1 MSNEI
6 FSESLAYNNIKRR
19 AVSSRSYRVRLPP
32 SNATS
37 FVPGNVIQFDLP
49 ANLAG
54 TYFNSNQ
61 CYLKFNLKNTSKIN
75 AGGADGSA
83 SFRLDRPGAYSL
95 IRRLQISTAGAQLQ
109 DTDRYNVLA
118 CAMLDTDA
126 SFEWKASVGKTL
138 CGIQNTGSGEWVGGT
153 SIVDPGNF
161 YNPIPQPDGRDYC
174 LPLILNVLSQ
184 STPHRF
190 FPLFSLSPIQLR
202 FTLEDAVNAFKEAA
216 GIPNYALS
224 DVELVMMLTELSP
237 SAQAS
242 VDAMTG
248 GRYDILAT
256 SWSNSTATK
265 GAGAASLT
273 ANLGISVS
281 SLERVIII
289 HRLQTVANGAITT
302 LTLGGR
308 DTAGITEYSLLI
320 NSEQYPAR
328 PIRAD
333 ALFGAEPMAELLQ
346 ADHSLANFQK
356 GNGLNNAFLASN
368 AAVSAGNTMFFSNNP
383 SSALYNVGYMNRA
396 TGQNTIGTLDDAG
409 ALTASNIGYFV
420 ASIELESGI
429 SDGKSS
435 HIYSGISTLAS
446 TVQFLGKYNVAAAP
460 NGAPDA
466 YTIDFFSNFTVLIS
480 LNMRG
485 TGVYS
490 VSV

>member
-37 FVPGNVIQFDLP
+37 FVPGNVIQFNLP

-61 CYLKFNLKNTSKIN
+61 CYLKFNLKNTSKLN
-75 AGGADGSA
+75 AAADEGSA
-83 SFRLDRPGAYSL
+83 NFRLDRPGAYSI

-109 DTDRYNVLA
+109 DTDKYNVLA

-126 SFEWKASVGKTL
+126 SHEWKASVGKSL

-153 SIVDPGNF
+153 TAAAPAAGTETYTPG
-161 YNPIPQPDGRDYC
+161 PQPEGRDYC

-190 FPLFSLSPIQLR
+190 FPLFSLSPIQMR
-202 FTLEDAVNAFKEAA
+202 FTLDDAINCFKESA

-289 HRLQTVANGAITT
+289 HRLQDVATGEINS

-328 PIRAD
+328 PIKAD
-333 ALFGAEPMAELLQ
+333 KLFGAEPMAELLQ

-356 GNGLNNAFLASN
+356 GNGLNNAFIKGN
-368 AAVSAGNTMFFSNNP
+368 GVSGGNSMFFSNSP
-383 SSALYNVGYMNRA
+383 SDTLNKVGYMIA
-396 TGQNTIGTLDDAG
+396 ASTQNVVGSAG
-409 ALTASNIGYFV
+409 ADGVAVGSDIGYFV

-446 TVQFLGKYNVAAAP
+446 TVQFLGKYNSANA
-460 NGAPDA
+460 GDA
-466 YTIDFFSNFTVLIS
+466 YTLDFFSNFTVLIS

>member
-126 SFEWKASVGKTL
+126 SHEWKASVGKSL
-138 CGIQNTGSGEWVGGT
+138 CGIQTSSAGEWVGGT
-153 SIVDPGNF
+153 TTAGPSPVPLPN
-161 YNPIPQPDGRDYC
+161 GRDYC

-202 FTLEDAVNAFKEAA
+202 FTLEDAINAFKTVGDA
-216 GIPNYALS
+216 PVLDYALS
-224 DVELVMMLTELSP
+224 EVELVMMLTELSP

-265 GAGAASLT
+265 GAGAAALT

-289 HRLQTVANGAITT
+289 HRKQDVANGADSTF
-302 LTLGGR
+302 TLGGR

-333 ALFGAEPMAELLQ
+333 ALYGAEPMAELLQ

-356 GNGLNNAFLASN
+356 GNGLNNALIHSTRDYAPN
-368 AAVSAGNTMFFSNNP
+368 NMFFMQNP
-383 SSALYNVGYMNRA
+383 SSAMESVGYVLRD
-396 TGQNTIGTLDDAG
+396 TDQDDAG
-409 ALTASNIGYFV
+409 AVGDGGAITKSNVGFFV

-446 TVQFLGKYNVAAAP
+446 TVQFLGKYDVVAAP
-460 NGAPDA
+460 GA
-466 YTIDFFSNFTVLIS
+466 YTLDFFSNFTVLIS

>member
-61 CYLKFNLKNTSKIN
+61 CYLKFNLKITSKTN
-75 AGGADGSA
+75 AGAAAGSLNA
-83 SFRLDRPGAYSL
+83 RLDRPGAYSL

-126 SFEWKASVGKTL
+126 SHEWKASVGKTL
-138 CGIQNTGSGEWVGGT
+138 CGIQTISSGEWVGGT
-153 SIVDPGNF
+153 TSAAPAADAGLA
-161 YNPIPQPDGRDYC
+161 NPLPNGRDYC

-202 FTLEDAVNAFKEAA
+202 FTLEDAINAFKTVGDA
-216 GIPNYALS
+216 PVLDYALS

-265 GAGAASLT
+265 GAGAAALT

-289 HRLQTVANGAITT
+289 HRKQSVANGADSTF
-302 LTLGGR
+302 TLGGR

-333 ALFGAEPMAELLQ
+333 ALYGAEPMAELLQ
-346 ADHSLANFQK
+346 ADHALANFQK
-356 GNGLNNAFLASN
+356 GNGLNNALIHSTSIYAPN
-368 AAVSAGNTMFFSNNP
+368 NMFFMQNP
-383 SSALYNVGYMNRA
+383 SSAMEQVGYVLRD
-396 TGQNTIGTLDDAG
+396 TDQDDAG
-409 ALTASNIGYFV
+409 SVGVAGAVEKSNVGFFV

-446 TVQFLGKYNVAAAP
+446 TVQFLGKYDVANA
-460 NGAPDA
+460 GDA

>member
-61 CYLKFNLKNTSKIN
+61 CYLKFNLKNLSKVV
-75 AGGADGSA
+75 AGDVDGTA
-83 SFRLDRPGAYSL
+83 NVRLDRPGAYSL

-126 SFEWKASVGKTL
+126 SHEWKASVGKSL
-138 CGIQNTGSGEWVGGT
+138 CGIQTSGAGEWVGGT
-153 SIVDPGNF
+153 TAVGVSPVPLPN
-161 YNPIPQPDGRDYC
+161 GRDYC

-190 FPLFSLSPIQLR
+190 FPLFSLSPIQMR
-202 FTLEDAVNAFKEAA
+202 FTLEDASTVFKLAA
-216 GIPNYALS
+216 GTANYAIS

-265 GAGAASLT
+265 EAGANAVT

-289 HRLQTVANGAITT
+289 HRKQAVANGSIATFTI
-302 LTLGGR
+302 GGR
-308 DTAGITEYSLLI
+308 DTAAITEYSLLI

-333 ALFGAEPMAELLQ
+333 SLFGAEPMAELLQ

-356 GNGLNNAFLASN
+356 GNGLNNALL
-368 AAVSAGNTMFFSNNP
+368 VSASAYAPNNMFFLQDP
-383 SSALYNVGYMNRA
+383 VAPADNVGYVLTN
-396 TGQNTIGTLDDAG
+396 GTQDVEGGVG
-409 ALTASNIGYFV
+409 ALGAVAGSNIGYFV

-446 TVQFLGKYNVAAAP
+446 TVQFLGKYNSANA
-460 NGAPDA
+460 GDA

>member
-1 MSNEI
+1 
-6 FSESLAYNNIKRR
+6 
-19 AVSSRSYRVRLPP
+19 
-32 SNATS
+32 
-37 FVPGNVIQFDLP
+37 
-49 ANLAG
+49 
-54 TYFNSNQ
+54 
-61 CYLKFNLKNTSKIN
+61 
-75 AGGADGSA
+75 
-83 SFRLDRPGAYSL
+83 
-95 IRRLQISTAGAQLQ
+95 
-109 DTDRYNVLA
+109 
-118 CAMLDTDA
+118 MLDTDA

-153 SIVDPGNF
+153 SIADPGNF

-202 FTLEDAVNAFKEAA
+202 FTLEDAVNCFKEAA

-289 HRLQTVANGAITT
+289 HRLQSVANGEITT

-333 ALFGAEPMAELLQ
+333 SLFGAEPMAELLQ
-346 ADHSLANFQK
+346 ADHALANFQK
-356 GNGLNNAFLASN
+356 GNGLNNAFLAGNST
-368 AAVSAGNTMFFSNNP
+368 VSGGNTMFFSNNP
-383 SSALYNVGYMNRA
+383 SNAMYNVGYMVRA
-396 TGQNTIGTLDDAG
+396 SGQNTVGTLTDAG

-446 TVQFLGKYNVAAAP
+446 TVQFLGKYNVAAVG
-460 NGAPDA
+460 GAPGD
-466 YTIDFFSNFTVLIS
+466 YTVDFFSNFTVLIS
-480 LNMRG
+480 LNMKG

>member
-61 CYLKFNLKNTSKIN
+61 CYLKFNLKNTSISDEE
-75 AGGADGSA
+75 GAVAGSA
-83 SFRLDRPGAYSL
+83 SGRLDRPGAYSI

-126 SFEWKASVGKTL
+126 SHEWKASVGKAL

-153 SIVDPGNF
+153 TIADPGNI
-161 YNPIPQPDGRDYC
+161 YTPIPQPQGRDYC

-190 FPLFSLSPIQLR
+190 FPLFSLSPIQMR
-202 FTLEDAVNAFKEAA
+202 FTLDDAVNVFKET
-216 GIPNYALS
+216 GGTPNYALS

-265 GAGAASLT
+265 GAGASSVT

-289 HRLQTVANGAITT
+289 HRLQAVANGQDES

-328 PIRAD
+328 PIRVD
-333 ALFGAEPMAELLQ
+333 KLFGAEPMAELLQ

-356 GNGLNNAFLASN
+356 GNGLNGAFLASN
-368 AAVSAGNTMFFSNNP
+368 STVSGGNTMFFSNNP
-383 SSALYNVGYMNRA
+383 SSALYEVGYMVEA
-396 TGQNTIGTLDDAG
+396 SDQDTVGTLTSGG

-446 TVQFLGKYNVAAAP
+446 TVQFLGKYDVSDAD
-460 NGAPDA
+460 GA

-480 LNMRG
+480 LNMKG
-485 TGVYS
+485 TGVFS

>member
-61 CYLKFNLKNTSKIN
+61 CYLKFNLKNTSVSGAAGAVAGSQN
-75 AGGADGSA
+75 A
-83 SFRLDRPGAYSL
+83 RLDRPGAYSL

-126 SFEWKASVGKTL
+126 SHEWKASVGKSL
-138 CGIQNTGSGEWVGGT
+138 CGIQTSGAGEWVGGT
-153 SIVDPGNF
+153 TAVGVSPVPLPN
-161 YNPIPQPDGRDYC
+161 GRDYC

-190 FPLFSLSPIQLR
+190 FPLFSLSPIQMR
-202 FTLEDAVNAFKEAA
+202 FTLEDASSVFKLAA
-216 GIPNYALS
+216 GTANYAIS

-265 GAGAASLT
+265 GAGADAVT

-289 HRLQTVANGAITT
+289 HRKQAVANGSIATF
-302 LTLGGR
+302 TLGGR
-308 DTAGITEYSLLI
+308 DTAAITEYSLLI

-333 ALFGAEPMAELLQ
+333 SLFGAEPMAELLQ

-356 GNGLNNAFLASN
+356 GNGLNNALL
-368 AAVSAGNTMFFSNNP
+368 VSASAYAPNNMFFLQDP
-383 SSALYNVGYMNRA
+383 VAPADNVGYVLTNGDQDVEGGVGA
-396 TGQNTIGTLDDAG
+396 AG
-409 ALTASNIGYFV
+409 AVAGSNIGYFV

-446 TVQFLGKYNVAAAP
+446 TVQFLGKYNSA
-460 NGAPDA
+460 NAPDI
-466 YTIDFFSNFTVLIS
+466 YNIDFFSNFTVLIS

>member
-61 CYLKFNLKNTSKIN
+61 CYLKFNLKNTSKLN
-75 AGGADGSA
+75 AGAAEGSE
-83 SFRLDRPGAYSL
+83 SVRLDRPGAYSL

-109 DTDRYNVLA
+109 DTDRYNLLA

-126 SFEWKASVGKTL
+126 SYEWKASVGKAL
-138 CGIQNTGSGEWVGGT
+138 CGIQNTGSGEWIGGT
-153 SIVDPGNF
+153 TVAAPGNT
-161 YNPIPQPDGRDYC
+161 YTAAPQPDGRDYC

-202 FTLEDAVNAFKEAA
+202 FTLEDAINAFKESA
-216 GIPNYALS
+216 GIPNYAIS

-289 HRLQTVANGAITT
+289 HRLQDVANGALTS

-328 PIRAD
+328 PIKAD
-333 ALFGAEPMAELLQ
+333 KLFGAEPMAELLQ

-356 GNGLNNAFLASN
+356 GNGLNAGFIKGN
-368 AAVSAGNTMFFSNNP
+368 AVSGGNTMFFANNP
-383 SSALYNVGYMNRA
+383 SDAMYLTGYMNVSTAQA
-396 TGQNTIGTLDDAG
+396 TVGSVTDVGVVTGGD
-409 ALTASNIGYFV
+409 IGYFV

-446 TVQFLGKYNVAAAP
+446 TVQYLGKYDVVSAP
-460 NGAPDA
+460 GA
-466 YTIDFFSNFTVLIS
+466 YTLDFFSNFTVLIS

>member
-6 FSESLAYNNIKRR
+6 FSEALAYNNIKRR

-61 CYLKFNLKNTSKIN
+61 CYLKFNLKNTSVSGAAGAVAGSQN
-75 AGGADGSA
+75 A
-83 SFRLDRPGAYSL
+83 RLDRPGAYSL

-126 SFEWKASVGKTL
+126 SHEWKASVGKSL
-138 CGIQNTGSGEWVGGT
+138 CGIQTSGAGEWVGGT
-153 SIVDPGNF
+153 TAVGVSPVPLPN
-161 YNPIPQPDGRDYC
+161 GRDYC

-202 FTLEDAVNAFKEAA
+202 FTLEDAINVFKESGAVS
-216 GIPNYALS
+216 NYAIS

-265 GAGAASLT
+265 GAGADAVT

-289 HRLQTVANGAITT
+289 HRKQAVANGSIATF
-302 LTLGGR
+302 TLGGR
-308 DTAGITEYSLLI
+308 DTAAITEYSLLI

-333 ALFGAEPMAELLQ
+333 SLFGAEPMAELLQ

-356 GNGLNNAFLASN
+356 GNGLNNALL
-368 AAVSAGNTMFFSNNP
+368 VSASAYAPNNMFFLQDP
-383 SSALYNVGYMNRA
+383 VAPADNVGYVLTDGDQDVEGGVGA
-396 TGQNTIGTLDDAG
+396 AG
-409 ALTASNIGYFV
+409 AVAGSNIGYFV

-446 TVQFLGKYNVAAAP
+446 TVQFLGKYNSA
-460 NGAPDA
+460 NAPDI
-466 YTIDFFSNFTVLIS
+466 YNIDFFSNFTVLIS

>member
-75 AGGADGSA
+75 AAGADGSA
-83 SFRLDRPGAYSL
+83 SARLDRPGAYSL

-126 SFEWKASVGKTL
+126 SHEWKASVGKSL
-138 CGIQNTGSGEWVGGT
+138 CGIQTSGAGEWVGGT
-153 SIVDPGNF
+153 AVAGPSPA
-161 YNPIPQPDGRDYC
+161 PLPSGRDYC

-202 FTLEDAVNAFKEAA
+202 FTLEDAVNIFKETV
-216 GIPNYALS
+216 GIPNYAIS

-289 HRLQTVANGAITT
+289 HRLQEVANGDITT
-302 LTLGGR
+302 FTLGGR

-333 ALFGAEPMAELLQ
+333 KLFGAEPMAELLQ
-346 ADHSLANFQK
+346 ADHALANFQK
-356 GNGLNNAFLASN
+356 GNGLNNGLL
-368 AAVSAGNTMFFSNNP
+368 VSASKYAPNNMFFLQDP
-383 SSALYNVGYMNRA
+383 SAPADGVGYMNVS
-396 TGQNTIGTLDDAG
+396 GEQENEGGVNNDDG
-409 ALTASNIGYFV
+409 VVTASDIGYFV

-446 TVQFLGKYNVAAAP
+446 TVQFLGKYDVASAP
-460 NGAPDA
+460 GD

-480 LNMRG
+480 LNMKG
-485 TGVYS
+485 TGVFS

>member
-61 CYLKFNLKNTSKIN
+61 CYLKFNLKNLSKIN
-75 AGGADGSA
+75 AADEDGTA
-83 SFRLDRPGAYSL
+83 NVRLDRPGAYSL

-126 SFEWKASVGKTL
+126 SHEWKASVGKAL

-153 SIVDPGNF
+153 TSAVPADAAKP
-161 YNPIPQPDGRDYC
+161 YTPLPQPEGRDYC

-202 FTLEDAVNAFKEAA
+202 FTLEDAINVFKESGAVS
-216 GIPNYALS
+216 NYAIS

-265 GAGAASLT
+265 GEGAASLT

-289 HRLQTVANGAITT
+289 HRLQSVANGQLTT

-328 PIRAD
+328 PIKAD
-333 ALFGAEPMAELLQ
+333 KLFGAEPMAELLQ
-346 ADHSLANFQK
+346 ADHALANFQK
-356 GNGLNNAFLASN
+356 GNGLNGSFMKGN
-368 AAVSAGNTMFFSNNP
+368 AVSGGNTTFFCDNP
-383 SSALYNVGYMNRA
+383 SDALIGPGYMNVSTA
-396 TGQNTIGTLDDAG
+396 QSTIGSVN
-409 ALTASNIGYFV
+409 ASGVVTGSDVGYFV

-446 TVQFLGKYNVAAAP
+446 TVQYLGKYDVAVA
-460 NGAPDA
+460 GDA
-466 YTIDFFSNFTVLIS
+466 YTLDFFSNFTVLIS
-480 LNMRG
+480 LNMKG
-485 TGVYS
+485 TGVFS

>member
-1 MSNEI
+1 MKMSNEI

-37 FVPGNVIQFDLP
+37 FVPGNVVQFDLP

-61 CYLKFNLKNTSKIN
+61 CYLKFNLKNTSKIDAAAD
-75 AGGADGSA
+75 AGTESV
-83 SFRLDRPGAYSL
+83 RLDRPGAYSL

-118 CAMLDTDA
+118 SAMLDTDA
-126 SFEWKASVGKTL
+126 SFEWKASVGKAL

-153 SIVDPGNF
+153 AIAAPGNT
-161 YNPIPQPDGRDYC
+161 YSALPQPDGRDYC

-190 FPLFSLSPIQLR
+190 FPLFSLSPIQMR
-202 FTLEDAVNAFKEAA
+202 FTLEDAISVFKEST
-216 GIPNYALS
+216 GIPNYAIS

-289 HRLQTVANGAITT
+289 HRLQAVANGALTS

-333 ALFGAEPMAELLQ
+333 KLFGAEPMAELLQ
-346 ADHSLANFQK
+346 ADHALANFQK
-356 GNGLNNAFLASN
+356 GNGLNQSFIKGN
-368 AAVSAGNTMFFSNNP
+368 AVSGGNTMFFANNP
-383 SSALYNVGYMNRA
+383 TDAMYLTGYMNVSTA
-396 TGQNTIGTLDDAG
+396 QSTVGSVTAAGVVTGSDV
-409 ALTASNIGYFV
+409 GYFV
-420 ASIELESGI
+420 AS
-429 SDGKSS
+429 
-435 HIYSGISTLAS
+435 
-446 TVQFLGKYNVAAAP
+446 
-460 NGAPDA
+460 
-466 YTIDFFSNFTVLIS
+466 
-480 LNMRG
+480 
-485 TGVYS
+485 
-490 VSV
+490 

>member
-61 CYLKFNLKNTSKIN
+61 CYLKFNLKNTSVSGA
-75 AGGADGSA
+75 AGAVAGSQNG
-83 SFRLDRPGAYSL
+83 RLDRPGAYSL

-109 DTDRYNVLA
+109 DTDKYNVLA

-126 SFEWKASVGKTL
+126 SHEWKASVGKSL
-138 CGIQNTGSGEWVGGT
+138 CGIQTSGAGEWVGGT
-153 SIVDPGNF
+153 TTAGPSPVPLPN
-161 YNPIPQPDGRDYC
+161 GRDYC

-190 FPLFSLSPIQLR
+190 FPLFSLSPIQMR
-202 FTLEDAVNAFKEAA
+202 FTLEDAATVFKLAA
-216 GIPNYALS
+216 GTANYAIS

-265 GAGAASLT
+265 GAGADSLT

-289 HRLQTVANGAITT
+289 HRKQAVANGTIATF
-302 LTLGGR
+302 TLGGR
-308 DTAGITEYSLLI
+308 DTAAITEYSLLI

-333 ALFGAEPMAELLQ
+333 SAFGAEPMAELLQ
-346 ADHSLANFQK
+346 ADHALANFQK
-356 GNGLNNAFLASN
+356 GNGLNNALLISASN
-368 AAVSAGNTMFFSNNP
+368 YAPNNMFFMQDP
-383 SSALYNVGYMNRA
+383 VAPADNVGYVLTN
-396 TGQNTIGTLDDAG
+396 GDQDVEGGVG
-409 ALTASNIGYFV
+409 ALGVVDGSNIGYFV

-446 TVQFLGKYNVAAAP
+446 TVQFLGKYNSANA
-460 NGAPDA
+460 GDT
-466 YTIDFFSNFTVLIS
+466 YTLDFFSNFTVLIS
-480 LNMRG
+480 LNMKG

>member
-37 FVPGNVIQFDLP
+37 FVPGNVVQFDLP

-61 CYLKFNLKNTSKIN
+61 CYLKFNLKNTSRTAAAN
-75 AGGADGSA
+75 AEGSA
-83 SFRLDRPGAYSL
+83 SARLDRPGAYSL

-109 DTDRYNVLA
+109 DTDKYNVLA

-126 SFEWKASVGKTL
+126 SHEWKASVGKSL
-138 CGIQNTGSGEWVGGT
+138 CGIQTSGAGEWVGGT
-153 SIVDPGNF
+153 TAPAGS
-161 YNPIPQPDGRDYC
+161 PIPLPNGRDYC

-190 FPLFSLSPIQLR
+190 FPLFSLSPIQMR
-202 FTLEDAVNAFKEAA
+202 FTLEDAVSVFKLA
-216 GIPNYALS
+216 GANEVANYAIN

-265 GAGAASLT
+265 GAGADSLT

-289 HRLQTVANGAITT
+289 HRKQAVANGTIATF
-302 LTLGGR
+302 TLGGR
-308 DTAGITEYSLLI
+308 DTAAITEYSLLI

-333 ALFGAEPMAELLQ
+333 SLFGAEPMAELLQ
-346 ADHSLANFQK
+346 ADHALANFQK
-356 GNGLNNAFLASN
+356 GNGLNNALIESASAYAPN
-368 AAVSAGNTMFFSNNP
+368 NMFFLQDP
-383 SSALYNVGYMNRA
+383 SAPADNVGYVLTNGDQDVEGSVA
-396 TGQNTIGTLDDAG
+396 TADGDVTG
-409 ALTASNIGYFV
+409 SNIGYFV

-446 TVQFLGKYNVAAAP
+446 TVQFLGKYNSANAP
-460 NGAPDA
+460 LD

>member
-61 CYLKFNLKNTSKIN
+61 CYLKFNMKNTSKIN
-75 AGGADGSA
+75 AAGADGSA
-83 SFRLDRPGAYSL
+83 SARLDRPGAYSL

-109 DTDRYNVLA
+109 DTDRYNLLA

-126 SFEWKASVGKTL
+126 SHEWKASVGKSL
-138 CGIQNTGSGEWVGGT
+138 CGIQTGGAGEWVGGT
-153 SIVDPGNF
+153 TVVTASPVPL
-161 YNPIPQPDGRDYC
+161 PDGRDYC

-202 FTLEDAVNAFKEAA
+202 FTLEDAVNVFKETA

-224 DVELVMMLTELSP
+224 EVELVMMLTELSP

-289 HRLQTVANGAITT
+289 HRLQAVANGALTT
-302 LTLGGR
+302 FTLGGR

-328 PIRAD
+328 PIKAD
-333 ALFGAEPMAELLQ
+333 LAFGAEPMAELLQ

-356 GNGLNNAFLASN
+356 GNGLNNGLLESASKYAPN
-368 AAVSAGNTMFFSNNP
+368 NMFFLQDP
-383 SSALYNVGYMNRA
+383 SAPADNVGYMNVS
-396 TGQNTIGTLDDAG
+396 G
-409 ALTASNIGYFV
+409 AQANEGGVNDGDGSVTASDIGYFV

-446 TVQFLGKYNVAAAP
+446 TVQFLAKYNVAKAP
-460 NGAPDA
+460 GD
-466 YTIDFFSNFTVLIS
+466 YTLDFFSNFTVLIS